1 MHSTIYEIREF
12 DFQPEEWAI
21 ESDILDDVN
30 CSIEDVDYYEAV
42 SAEERCDAIEHFF
55 LRCFP
60 EGSFQIVGNFVA
72 RTAEVMFIGDIK
84 ALYDRWLNDIKEQAA
99 ALNYE
104 NAEDLGLHRAH
115 YACMHPF
122 GLSSKFYMPDWTACT
137 ADANDFL
144 GYLRYLDAKH
154 GGRPYRLYIGQVFD
168 YHF

>member
-21 ESDILDDVN
+21 ESDISDDVN

-60 EGSFQIVGNFVA
+60 GGSFQIVRNFVA
-72 RTAEVMFIGDIK
+72 RTAEVMFVGNIK
-84 ALYDRWLNDIKEQAA
+84 VLYDRWLNDIKEQAV

-104 NAEDLGLHRAH
+104 NAENFGLYRVHDV
-115 YACMHPF
+115 CMRPF

-154 GGRPYRLYIGQVFD
+154 GGRPYCLYIGQVFD